1 MNDFIFRYRAKLFNI
16 GAQYALKENFPC
28 LVMQDVDLMPLRLG
42 NIYAC
47 THRPRHMSSSL
58 DTFRF
63 NLPYYGLFGGAVA
76 ISSEVFVHVN
86 GFSNLFQG
94 WGGEDDD
101 LYARLVNKNY
111 RIIRFD
117 PSIAQYTMLKHT
129 RETPSPDRI
138 SYLKNGYL
146 RYDTDGLNSLIF
158 REIFVEPR
166 QFYTNI
172 LVET

>member
-1 MNDFIFRYRAKLFNI
+1 
-16 GAQYALKENFPC
+16 
-28 LVMQDVDLMPLRLG
+28 MQDIDLMPLNLG

-47 THRPRHMSSSL
+47 TSRPRHMSSSL
-58 DTFRF
+58 DSFRF

-76 ISSEVFVHVN
+76 MTAETFVHIN

-111 RIIRFD
+111 RIIRFH
-117 PSIAQYTMLKHT
+117 PSYAQYTMLKHSK
-129 RETPSPDRI
+129 ESPNPDRI
-138 SYLKNGYL
+138 HYLENGYL
-146 RYDTDGLNSLIF
+146 RFDTDGLNSLVY
-158 REIFVEPR
+158 REVGFIKKSLFTSV
-166 QFYTNI
+166 

>member
-1 MNDFIFRYRAKLFNI
+1 M
-16 GAQYALKENFPC
+16 KENFPC
-28 LVMQDVDLMPLRLG
+28 LVMQDIDLMPLNLG

-47 THRPRHMSSSL
+47 TSRPRHMSSSL
-58 DTFRF
+58 DSFRF

-76 ISSEVFVHVN
+76 MTAETFVHIN

-111 RIIRFD
+111 RIIRFH
-117 PSIAQYTMLKHT
+117 PSYAQYTMLKHSK
-129 RETPSPDRI
+129 ESPNPDRI
-138 SYLKNGYL
+138 HYLENGFF
-146 RYDTDGLNSLIF
+146 RFDTDGLNSLVY
-158 REIFVEPR
+158 REVGFIKKSLFTSV
-166 QFYTNI
+166 

>member
-1 MNDFIFRYRAKLFNI
+1 
-16 GAQYALKENFPC
+16 
-28 LVMQDVDLMPLRLG
+28 MQDIDLMPLKLG

-47 THRPRHMSSSL
+47 TTRPRHMSSSL
-58 DTFRF
+58 DSFRF

-76 ISSEVFVHVN
+76 ISSETFVHIN

-111 RIIRFD
+111 KIIRFH
-117 PSIAQYTMLKHT
+117 PSIAQYTMLKHS
-129 RETPSPDRI
+129 RESPNPDRI
-138 SYLKNGYL
+138 DYLKKGYL
-146 RYDTDGLNSLIF
+146 RFETDGLNSLVY
-158 REIFVEPR
+158 REVAVNKNSL
-166 QFYTNI
+166 YTNL